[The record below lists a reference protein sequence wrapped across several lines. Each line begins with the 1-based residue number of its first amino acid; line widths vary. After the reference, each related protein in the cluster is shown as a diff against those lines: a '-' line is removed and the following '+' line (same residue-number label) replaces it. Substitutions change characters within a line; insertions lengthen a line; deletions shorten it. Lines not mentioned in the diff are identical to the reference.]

1 MKRIT
6 GGALLLSLVLV
17 GCRSPQ
23 PETIR
28 PLPEAQLRSF
38 FGKPE
43 DPRRYAITMYS
54 SDDGP
59 VFVGANRLHAS
70 QQAVLPFMSKRGD
83 SAPVIAAGL
92 KVEEAL
98 PFLIDTSAKDSWLR
112 FESTEALQAKTI
124 GMDHAYGITPRHVR
138 DDILGYAC
146 LLTSLKFDTLSM
158 ENMIVY
164 ARTAIGPLGTMAR
177 NVERPPLEGVLGCN
191 VLRAFATVQ
200 FDFHD
205 RLITLTS
212 TLPYHPKESQ
222 LLAAVPMADTEGVY
236 TVNGMV
242 DGKKETIILDT
253 GGDFEI
259 ALPKMTLG
267 PVKQVSLGDLVFRQ
281 VRTYTLRERGLEPDK
296 TVRIGRGLL
305 GRYKM
310 TFDNLHYTVYFEKPE
325 EP

>member
-1 MKRIT
+1 
-6 GGALLLSLVLV
+6 
-17 GCRSPQ
+17 
-23 PETIR
+23 
-28 PLPEAQLRSF
+28 
-38 FGKPE
+38 
-43 DPRRYAITMYS
+43 
-54 SDDGP
+54 
-59 VFVGANRLHAS
+59 
-70 QQAVLPFMSKRGD
+70 
-83 SAPVIAAGL
+83 
-92 KVEEAL
+92 
-98 PFLIDTSAKDSWLR
+98 
-112 FESTEALQAKTI
+112 
-124 GMDHAYGITPRHVR
+124 
-138 DDILGYAC
+138 
-146 LLTSLKFDTLSM
+146 
-158 ENMIVY
+158 
-164 ARTAIGPLGTMAR
+164 MAR

>member
-1 MKRIT
+1 MKKIIC
-6 GGALLLSLVLV
+6 GALLLVAGLV

-23 PETIR
+23 PDAIR
-28 PLPEAQLRSF
+28 PLPEDKLRAF

-59 VFVGANRLHAS
+59 VFVGANRLHAG

-92 KVEEAL
+92 KSEDAL
-98 PFLIDTSAKDSWLR
+98 PFLLDTSAKESWLR
-112 FESTEALQAKTI
+112 FESTAALQAKTV
-124 GMDHAYGITPRHVR
+124 GSDRAYGITPRHVR
-138 DDILGYAC
+138 DDILGYGC
-146 LLTSLKFDTLSM
+146 LLSSLSFDTLRM
-158 ENMIVY
+158 ENTIAYV
-164 ARTAIGPLGTMAR
+164 RTASGPLGTLAR
-177 NVERPPLEGVLGCN
+177 NVEQPALEGVLGCN
-191 VLRAFATVQ
+191 VLRAFATAQ
-200 FDFHD
+200 FDFHN
-205 RLITLTS
+205 RLITLAS
-212 TLPYHPKESQ
+212 TLTYHPKEDQ
-222 LLAAVPMADTEGVY
+222 LVAAVPLAESEGVY

-281 VRTYTLRERGLEPDK
+281 VRAYTLRERGLEPDK

-305 GRYKM
+305 SRYKV
-310 TFDNLHYTVYFEKPE
+310 TFDNVHFTVYFEKPE
-325 EP
+325 EK